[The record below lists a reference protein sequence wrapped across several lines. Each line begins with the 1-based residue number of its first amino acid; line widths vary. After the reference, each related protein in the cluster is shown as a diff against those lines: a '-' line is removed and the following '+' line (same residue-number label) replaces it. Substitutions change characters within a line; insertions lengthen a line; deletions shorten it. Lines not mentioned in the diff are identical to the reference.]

1 MERLEI
7 DDDAFMRFSLTKANI
22 TDFGLAF
29 FFEVLKD
36 LVISKEFIETL
47 YRVVIKI
54 ARTKLKPLHQVPEM
68 PQPDAEGN
76 EPSEE
81 AKVHAQRQ
89 IDEVAKLN
97 AEIEKHNEEVSKIQ
111 SKVKIAFRPMQDV
124 LNRGECALMRVN
136 NFRDAKLDET
146 ALDQNASVEAF
157 VNTSQQHHA
166 PSHQKQGSVNT
177 SGKQAPSLSSQRD
190 QLSMEQ
196 DVSALDN
203 FQLEDVPAKMI
214 LLNPHNDER
223 DVNLIVYHSEA
234 QYALRKLVI
243 EVAKRHFKE
252 LEKLNLNAVLA
263 HTAQKSKQLDERFED
278 YIIRTLKYGRGCQY
292 TDRNLKITWK
302 TFLQS

>member
-1 MERLEI
+1 VERLEI

-223 DVNLIVYHSEA
+223 DVNLIVYHSGKPLWLTIFRGPVRAAEA
-234 QYALRKLVI
+234 RDRGGEAALQGAGEAEPERGPSAHRPEVQAAGRALRGLHNQDPKVRKGVPVHRQ
-243 EVAKRHFKE
+243 EP
-252 LEKLNLNAVLA
+252 
-263 HTAQKSKQLDERFED
+263 
-278 YIIRTLKYGRGCQY
+278 
-292 TDRNLKITWK
+292 
-302 TFLQS
+302 